1 MLKFFFCIHIQNDIY
16 FATTA
21 PEFFH
26 GKMERLQMDQQK
38 AERESMSPPASP
50 HCKYICHKSVN
61 GQSIR
66 SKLLNELKND
76 SNYQNI
82 KLRDT

>member
-1 MLKFFFCIHIQNDIY
+1 MLILLLLLKFVYVSVQNDIY

-26 GKMERLQMDQQK
+26 GKTERLQMDQQK

-50 HCKYICHKSVN
+50 HCNYVIVFDTFIGFYTILFFN
-61 GQSIR
+61 
-66 SKLLNELKND
+66 LNVC
-76 SNYQNI
+76 Y
-82 KLRDT
+82 